1 VLLLLLLLLLLFGC
15 CPCCVASAWVLGD
28 GLPRPSL
35 WWLCVRSLVAAQQ
48 CGKCGA
54 GLCLDF
60 QLRKQSGL
68 RVHPLSQL
76 CKSCDIWQHIS
87 NVAHPIV
94 AMHEISTSS
103 VVALYSLAATKQSGL
118 RVHPLSQLCK
128 YCDTWQYISHVAPPH
143 RRHPL
148 ALYQLSGSSVL
159 AGSHQAEWIACPPVV
174 PALQIM
180 RYLAKN

>member
-1 VLLLLLLLLLLFGC
+1 MLLLLLLLLLFGC

-94 AMHEISTSS
+94 AMHEISTSC

-118 RVHPLSQLCK
+118 RVHPLSQLCNS
-128 YCDTWQYISHVAPPH
+128 CDAWQHISHVPP
-143 RRHPL
+143 PIVAIQEL
-148 ALYQLSGSSVL
+148 STSSLVALYSPAATKQSGLRVHTLSQL
-159 AGSHQAEWIACPPVV
+159 
-174 PALQIM
+174 
-180 RYLAKN
+180 RK